1 MGSLSIQVE
10 AAQAQP
16 GPNQAKPMVVVLEYS
31 APATCPNEAQFRER
45 AERSSP
51 RLRWAA
57 PSENARAYRVLID
70 STPQGFHAQL
80 YDAGKATPR
89 SLQAPVC
96 EELVDA
102 LSLMLAL
109 SADAIL
115 AGAPAAAARI
125 EADATFEADAMF
137 ENEAPHGA
145 PVVEPPAPIRS
156 AQPAPSA
163 LAKPPRRLTKSQRT
177 AGPHL
182 LTVSALALL
191 NTAPDTLLGLAFS
204 YERALQHLV
213 SLRVETRGAIANDR
227 AEETYG
233 AVAPAVCLRL
243 ERSLGE
249 LVGCG
254 GLTLGYLDVK
264 GEEYSGAQSSYWI
277 APLLGLELRS
287 SVAGLVIE
295 LGAELEHALI
305 DRSYVLKRDDSSFQT
320 PALSEVFQL
329 GMGARF

>member
-1 MGSLSIQVE
+1 MGSLLTQVE

-16 GPNQAKPMVVVLEYS
+16 GPNETKPIVVVLEYS
-31 APATCPNEAQFRER
+31 VPAACPNEAQFRAR

-70 STPQGFHAQL
+70 STPQGFHGQL

-89 SLQAPVC
+89 SLEAPGC
-96 EELVDA
+96 DQLVDA

-109 SADAIL
+109 SAD
-115 AGAPAAAARI
+115 PS
-125 EADATFEADAMF
+125 AMF
-137 ENEAPHGA
+137 QSEAAPDV
-145 PVVEPPAPIRS
+145 PVVGPPAPVRS
-156 AQPAPSA
+156 APPAPPP
-163 LAKPPRRLTKSQRT
+163 LAKPPRRLTQPQRT
-177 AGPHL
+177 ARPHL
-182 LTVSALALL
+182 LTLSAFALL
-191 NTAPDTLLGLAFS
+191 NAAPDTLLGLAFS

-213 SLRVETRGAIANDR
+213 SLRMEARGAIANNR

-233 AVAPAVCLRL
+233 GVAPAVCLRF

-277 APLLGLELRS
+277 APLLGLKLRRS
-287 SVAGLVIE
+287 IAGLVIE
-295 LGAELEHALI
+295 LSVELEHALI
-305 DRSYVLKRDDSSFQT
+305 ERSYVLKRDTSSFET
-320 PALSEVFQL
+320 PTFSEVFQV

>member
-1 MGSLSIQVE
+1 MGSLIQVE
-10 AAQAQP
+10 AAQAQTA
-16 GPNQAKPMVVVLEYS
+16 PNEAKSIGVALEYS
-31 APATCPNEAQFRER
+31 APAACPNEAQFRAR

-70 STPQGFHAQL
+70 KTPQGFHAQL

-109 SADAIL
+109 SADAIP
-115 AGAPAAAARI
+115 AGPPA
-125 EADATFEADAMF
+125 ADATMQADASF
-137 ENEAPHGA
+137 ESEAPREA
-145 PVVEPPAPIRS
+145 PAVEPPAPVRS
-156 AQPAPSA
+156 APPPPPAP
-163 LAKPPRRLTKSQRT
+163 AKPPRRLTQPQRT

-182 LTVSALALL
+182 LTLSAFALL
-191 NTAPDTLLGLAFS
+191 NAAPDTLLGLAFS

-213 SLRVETRGAIANDR
+213 SLRVEARGAIANDR

-243 ERSLGE
+243 ERALGE
-249 LVGCG
+249 LVGCA

-277 APLLGLELRS
+277 APLLGLKLRS

-305 DRSYVLKRDDSSFQT
+305 ERSYVLKRDDAGFQT